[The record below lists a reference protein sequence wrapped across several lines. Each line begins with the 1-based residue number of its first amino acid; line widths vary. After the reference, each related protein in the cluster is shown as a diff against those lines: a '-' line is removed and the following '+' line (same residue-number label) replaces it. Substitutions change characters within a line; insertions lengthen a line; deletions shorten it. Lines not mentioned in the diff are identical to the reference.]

1 MKNTFRN
8 RMRYTF
14 DNFMSKGTIALIL
27 GLSVVTIIIIL
38 LAAFLVHIFA
48 IAQPGTGKMGFLEA
62 FWQSLMRTLDA
73 GNLAGDEGWE
83 LRLVMF
89 IVTLG
94 GIFILSALIG
104 VLNTGLNTKLY
115 ELRKGR
121 SLVIEKN
128 HTVILGWSAKIFT
141 ILSELIEA
149 NSNHKNCR
157 IVILGDKEKLEME
170 EAIHD
175 KIKNF
180 GTTKIIC
187 RSGRPI
193 IMNDLKM
200 VNLHDARSIIVLAPE
215 KKDPDS
221 EVIKTVLAI
230 TNDPG
235 RATNKYHIVAEINDF
250 KNADVCRMVGKDEI
264 EIVLSTEIISKIT
277 AQTCRQSGLSAVY
290 MELLVYEGDELYF
303 QKQPELIGKTYGEA
317 LFAYDDSSLFGLY
330 TALGETLINPLM
342 NTVIGPDDEVICI
355 SQDDDTVILN
365 GRPFEIQEKYIQ
377 KTSSH
382 NLKKENTLILGW
394 NSRGSLIIKE
404 LDSYVKKGS
413 QITIAANVKKL
424 DQQTQTEIESLCNC
438 SLNIVICDTTNRK
451 ALETLNLT
459 SFDHIILLSYA
470 GLMSPEESDSATL
483 ITLLHLRDIA
493 EKTGVEMSIV
503 SEMLIDDNR
512 ILAEVTNADDFI
524 VSEKVIS
531 LLLTQIS
538 EKKELAHVF
547 NNLFS
552 PEGSEVYLKP
562 VTNYIT
568 AGIETNFYTLVEA
581 ARRQNET
588 AIGYR
593 LIKYKHDSARKYG
606 VTINPKKSNR
616 IVFDENDK
624 IIVLAEN

>member
-1 MKNTFRN
+1 
-8 RMRYTF
+8 MRYAF

-38 LAAFLVHIFA
+38 LAAFFVHVCA
-48 IAQPGTGKMGFLEA
+48 IAQPGTGEMGFFEA

-73 GNLAGDEGWE
+73 GNLAGDEGWDW
-83 LRLVMF
+83 RLVMF

-104 VLNTGLNTKLY
+104 VLNTGLNTKLH

-157 IVILGDKEKLEME
+157 IVILGDKEKVEME

-200 VNLHDARSIIVLAPE
+200 VNLPDARSIIVLAPE

-230 TNDPG
+230 TNDPE
-235 RATNKYHIVAEINDF
+235 RATKKYHIVAEINDF

-303 QKQPELIGKTYGEA
+303 QKQPEFIGKTYGEA

-330 TALGETLINPLM
+330 TASGETLINPLM

-355 SQDDDTVILN
+355 SQDDDTVIFN

-377 KTSSH
+377 KPSSH

-404 LDSYVKKGS
+404 LDAYVEKGS

-424 DQQTQTEIESLCNC
+424 DQQAQTEIESLCNC
-438 SLNIVICDTTNRK
+438 SLNIIICDTTNRK
-451 ALETLNLT
+451 AIETLNLT
-459 SFDHIILLSYA
+459 LFDHIILLSYA

-493 EKTGVEMSIV
+493 EKTGLEMSIV

-538 EKKELAHVF
+538 EKKELAKVF
-547 NNLFS
+547 NNMFS
-552 PEGSEVYLKP
+552 PEGSEIYLKP

-568 AGIETNFYTLVEA
+568 AGIETDFYTLLEA

-593 LIKYKHDSARKYG
+593 LIRYKHDSARKYG
-606 VTINPKKSNR
+606 VTINPTKSDR

-624 IIVLAEN
+624 LIVLAEN